1 MTMNST
7 AVLVIV
13 LILVLVILAGNTL
26 IAVAFLRGR
35 KDNFKGLRGRDD
47 AALDE
52 LHRRVQEIS
61 KKKD

>member
-1 MTMNST
+1 MNSI
-7 AVLVIV
+7 AILAIV
-13 LILVLVILAGNTL
+13 LILVLVILAGNTM

-35 KDNFKGLRGRDD
+35 KDHFKTLGGRDD

-61 KKKD
+61 RKKD

>member
-1 MTMNST
+1 MNST
-7 AVLVIV
+7 ALLVIL

-35 KDNFKGLRGRDD
+35 KDNFKGLRGRDQ
-47 AALDE
+47 AAMDE

>member
-1 MTMNST
+1 MNST
-7 AVLVIV
+7 AILVV
-13 LILVLVILAGNTL
+13 ALILALVILAGNTL

-35 KDNFKGLRGRDD
+35 KDNFKGLRGRDE
-47 AALDE
+47 AAMDE

>member
-1 MTMNST
+1 MNST
-7 AVLVIV
+7 AILVVL

-35 KDNFKGLRGRDD
+35 KDNFKGLRGRDQ
-47 AALDE
+47 AAMDE

>member
-1 MTMNST
+1 VSST
-7 AVLVIV
+7 AILVIL
-13 LILVLVILAGNTL
+13 LILVLVILAGNTM

-47 AALDE
+47 EALDE

>member
-1 MTMNST
+1 MIST
-7 AVLVIV
+7 PVLVIA
-13 LILVLVILAGNTL
+13 LILALVILIGNTM

-35 KDNFKGLRGRDD
+35 RDKFNGLRGRDD

>member
-1 MTMNST
+1 MSST
-7 AVLVIV
+7 AILIV
-13 LILVLVILAGNTL
+13 ALILAIVILAGNTM

-35 KDNFKGLRGRDD
+35 KRNFKALGGRDD
-47 AALDE
+47 SALDE

>member
-1 MTMNST
+1 VTST
-7 AVLVIV
+7 AILVIL
-13 LILVLVILAGNTL
+13 LILVLVILAGNTM
-26 IAVAFLRGR
+26 IAVAFLHGR

-47 AALDE
+47 EALDE

>member
-1 MTMNST
+1 MSST
-7 AVLVIV
+7 AILIV
-13 LILVLVILAGNTL
+13 AFILVLVILVGNTM